1 MKWLLIFKDNSL
13 TLSFS
18 LARKGPLDKK
28 SLMGVERVQGYNK
41 SDCLG
46 ILKQSHDQS
55 DFADVVQGRGQEAV
69 SSTPCEIEGSRLQ
82 PGLPCASS
90 VESQENR

>member
-1 MKWLLIFKDNSL
+1 M
-13 TLSFS
+13 
-18 LARKGPLDKK
+18 RKGPLDKK
-28 SLMGVERVQGYNK
+28 SLMGVERVQGYNN

-55 DFADVVQGRGQEAV
+55 DFADVVQGSVREAV
-69 SSTPCEIEGSRLQ
+69 SSTPCEIEGSSLQ

-90 VESQENR
+90 MESQENR